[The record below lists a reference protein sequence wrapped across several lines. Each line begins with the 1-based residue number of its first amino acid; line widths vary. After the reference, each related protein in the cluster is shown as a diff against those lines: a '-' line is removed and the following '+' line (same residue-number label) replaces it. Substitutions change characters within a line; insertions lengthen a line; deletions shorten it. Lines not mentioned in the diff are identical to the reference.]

1 VPVSFGS
8 WGFKSPLAHAVS
20 YIYSP
25 PRRRRRGVWLLAVL
39 SLAVLVVVLVTSFRS
54 DRRVLAGYIDSV
66 QESAATA
73 ASSAEEFG
81 DLAGRIGTVDRQE
94 FITTMSRIRS
104 TAASAA
110 SLLEDVEVPGE
121 AMPAD
126 ARIQLAHSSWSLGL
140 DIVEGAVLA
149 AADDPAAETPAELID
164 QAVVELAVGD
174 RAYEAAIDELVALE
188 ESADVDIPT
197 YPVVAFSPPGGAA
210 ALLDSARTST
220 GLTQRTDLAVSS
232 VTLDPRVLS
241 ETETGAGIVPFTEQ
255 LIVNVTVT
263 NQGNEPIGEIPVQV
277 LLASDRSGTGTSESV
292 TVERLQPTEATSLE
306 FLFDVLPIVNYEIVV
321 NVGPAPGE
329 FDTEN
334 NLFRLPFI
342 VNEQG

>member
-1 VPVSFGS
+1 
-8 WGFKSPLAHAVS
+8 VS

-39 SLAVLVVVLVTSFRS
+39 SVAVLIVVLVTSLRS
-54 DRRVLAGYIDSV
+54 ERRVLAGYIDTV
-66 QESAATA
+66 QESAAAA
-73 ASSAEEFG
+73 ASAATEFV
-81 DLAGRIGTVDRQE
+81 DLTNRLSEVDRQE
-94 FITTMSRIRS
+94 FITTMARIR
-104 TAASAA
+104 TTTGEAGT
-110 SLLEDVEVPGE
+110 LLEAADVPTD
-121 AMPAD
+121 ALPAH

-140 DIVEGAVLA
+140 DLVEGAALS
-149 AADDPAAETPAELID
+149 AADDPAADTPVQLLT
-164 QAVVELAVGD
+164 QAAVELAVGD
-174 RAYEAAIDELVALE
+174 RAYEAAIDELLSLE
-188 ESADVDIPT
+188 DSADVDIPT
-197 YPVVAFSPPGGAA
+197 YPVVEFSPPGGAA
-210 ALLDSARTST
+210 AMLDSARTST
-220 GLTQRTDLAVSS
+220 GLTLRSDLAVST

-241 ETETGAGIVPFTEQ
+241 ETESGVGIVPFTDR

-277 LLASDRSGTGTSESV
+277 LLASDRSGTGTSEAV
-292 TVERLQPTEATSLE
+292 TVERLQPSEATSLE